1 MNQQTVENLRNGTG
15 LKIVAST
22 LVILLASATTG
33 TIVMARELSALQ
45 STVTSM
51 SERLDRRSDNV
62 DKRIRR
68 LESRIY
74 DVEQKGQ

>member
-45 STVTSM
+45 STVTAM
-51 SERLDRRSDNV
+51 TARLDRRSDNV
-62 DKRIRR
+62 DARLQR
-68 LESRIY
+68 LENRIY
-74 DVEQKGQ
+74 DVEQDGQ

>member
-1 MNQQTVENLRNGTG
+1 MNHQTVDNLRNGTG
-15 LKIVAST
+15 VKIVVGT
-22 LVILLASATTG
+22 LVILLASATIG

-62 DKRIRR
+62 DQRMRR

-74 DVEQKGQ
+74 DLEHVDK